1 MARRMVQTTPKVKF
15 STGLKRLV
23 KGQNVHV
30 INNTLQ
36 ARAMAKVWQKG
47 LQRILNTMKDS
58 SAAAIDYG
66 LTPIWEQM
74 LVYVPIGKTGELDR
88 SLYLRTKD
96 TPKGAIGEIG
106 FGAGGHPRYAVI
118 VHERT
123 DLFHE
128 PPTRAKFF
136 QGAIEEHAHLVPA
149 RMEEFLE
156 LPK

>member
-1 MARRMVQTTPKVKF
+1 MARRKAITGPKVKF

-58 SAAAIDYG
+58 SADAINYG

-74 LVYVPIGKTGELDR
+74 LVYVPIDTGALDQ
-88 SLYLRTKD
+88 SLYLTTKD
-96 TPKGAIGEIG
+96 TSKGAIGEIG

-149 RMEEFLE
+149 RIEEFLE